1 MRQAAFFHNLEALD
15 VLEVEL
21 YDVVE
26 SSSEIDVSIRY
37 VEVVEVFFR
46 VGVNGR
52 VGGSELSDSVLF
64 TGWNIDS
71 SDVDGG

>member
-1 MRQAAFFHNLEALD
+1 M
-15 VLEVEL
+15 
-21 YDVVE
+21 
-26 SSSEIDVSIRY
+26 
-37 VEVVEVFFR
+37 
-46 VGVNGR
+46 NGR